1 MALKT
6 KPFDVAEYLESDND
20 IWEFLAEVLATGTTS
35 DFIHALNTAA
45 RAKGMTEV
53 AKQAGVTR
61 ASLYKS
67 LSADGNPRFET
78 ISKIV
83 EALGGHLSV
92 LGNKFV
98 SEKQTLQ
105 FTDCAASTAPSKDV
119 TRSKESVDFY
129 PGEHTLFS

>member
-1 MALKT
+1 MMSIQT
-6 KPFDVAEYLESDND
+6 KPFDVAEHLETDQD
-20 IWEFLAEVLATGTTS
+20 IFEFLAEVLATGTTS

-92 LGNKFV
+92 VG
-98 SEKQTLQ
+98 
-105 FTDCAASTAPSKDV
+105 
-119 TRSKESVDFY
+119 
-129 PGEHTLFS
+129 H

>member
-1 MALKT
+1 MMTITT
-6 KPFDVAEYLESDND
+6 KPFEIAEYLETDED

-53 AKQAGVTR
+53 ARQAGVTR

-67 LSADGNPRFET
+67 LSEGGNPRFET

-83 EALGGHLSV
+83 EALGGRLAV
-92 LGNKFV
+92 VG
-98 SEKQTLQ
+98 Q
-105 FTDCAASTAPSKDV
+105 
-119 TRSKESVDFY
+119 
-129 PGEHTLFS
+129 

>member
-1 MALKT
+1 MGIKI
-6 KPFDVAEYLESDND
+6 KPFDVAEHLETDDD

-45 RAKGMTEV
+45 RAKGMAEV

-67 LSADGNPRFET
+67 LSADSNPRFET

-92 LGNKFV
+92 VG
-98 SEKQTLQ
+98 Q
-105 FTDCAASTAPSKDV
+105 
-119 TRSKESVDFY
+119 
-129 PGEHTLFS
+129 

>member
-1 MALKT
+1 MGVKT
-6 KPFDVAEYLESDND
+6 KPFDVAEYLETDND
-20 IWEFLAEVLATGTTS
+20 IWEFLAEVLATGNTS

-83 EALGGHLSV
+83 EALGGHLSIV
-92 LGNKFV
+92 QG
-98 SEKQTLQ
+98 
-105 FTDCAASTAPSKDV
+105 
-119 TRSKESVDFY
+119 
-129 PGEHTLFS
+129 